1 MDQQDILQHLL
12 QVESSASELVND
24 ARVEADRRLSE
35 SEKQG
40 RARYDEEYGQAVLD
54 LEAWY
59 AEELAAVTEDIRLQL
74 EAYREELRGLP
85 VDRDAFFR
93 CLDTWL
99 VKAQ

>member
-12 QVESSASELVND
+12 QIESSASELVND

-35 SEKQG
+35 SEKRG
-40 RARYDEEYGQAVLD
+40 RALYDEQYGQAILD
-54 LEAWY
+54 LEAWH
-59 AEELAAVTEDIRLQL
+59 AEEMAAVTEKIRLQL
-74 EAYREELRGLP
+74 ESYREELRNLP

-93 CLDTWL
+93 CLDTWF

>member
-24 ARVEADRRLSE
+24 ARAEADRRLSE
-35 SEKQG
+35 SEKRG
-40 RARYDEEYGQAVLD
+40 RALYDEQYGQAVLD
-54 LEAWY
+54 LEAWHKK
-59 AEELAAVTEDIRLQL
+59 ELSALTERVQLQL
-74 EAYREELRGLP
+74 EAYREELRSLP

-99 VKAQ
+99 AKAR